1 MSNQEKDVL
10 DFLDSLPQKSF
21 KSTNK
26 TSLNKKKTTAA
37 KKDNSVL
44 DFLNELEEHNKKS
57 GGSSKTDASSEAIE
71 KESVEFIDTPKT
83 ETKETLSATED
94 TEKKIKEQQNQKEE
108 EQQQNEN
115 ATVSEEEDGE
125 KEADPISSFTSW
137 FSNAATSKLGNVD
150 SLINQTKST
159 LQKNL
164 HSIQKPELDNLQQGF
179 KNLLTQTI
187 NQIEEHVPDFERE
200 GDDDDEEDE
209 EENLKIYLQ
218 HDIPNWKF
226 DKLCK
231 ETFYKILT
239 SQVQD
244 GVNINIKE
252 ILGDLPESQT
262 FFEGKINDAEKL
274 CLANI
279 DDTIKRYKEETEAS
293 LVKESKIFISV
304 VGVTVPIQEDS
315 DVKEL
320 ESVLD
325 PTKEGNFSL
334 IFILKDITNN
344 IQIIQKSQSIPDKWI
359 QWVLQYKKFEDKD
372 IDPSK
377 WVGEWIE
384 QLIVLNFQILAQNY
398 VIKRIKF

>member
-10 DFLDSLPQKSF
+10 DFLDSLPQKSS

-26 TSLNKKKTTAA
+26 TSLNKKKTTTA

-94 TEKKIKEQQNQKEE
+94 TEKKIEEEQNQKEE
-108 EQQQNEN
+108 KEQTEN
-115 ATVSEEEDGE
+115 AAVSEEEGE

-325 PTKEGNFSL
+325 PSKEGNFSL

>member
-10 DFLDSLPQKSF
+10 DFLDSLPQKSS

-26 TSLNKKKTTAA
+26 TSLNKKKTTTA

-94 TEKKIKEQQNQKEE
+94 TEKKIEEEQNQKEE
-108 EQQQNEN
+108 KEQTEN
-115 ATVSEEEDGE
+115 ATVSEEEDE

-150 SLINQTKST
+150 NLINQTKST

-398 VIKRIKF
+398 VIKRINF

>member
-10 DFLDSLPQKSF
+10 DFLDSLPQKSS

-26 TSLNKKKTTAA
+26 TSLNKKKTTTA

-94 TEKKIKEQQNQKEE
+94 TEKKIEEEQNQKEE
-108 EQQQNEN
+108 KEQTEN
-115 ATVSEEEDGE
+115 ATVSEEEDE

-150 SLINQTKST
+150 NLINQTKST

-200 GDDDDEEDE
+200 GDDDEEDE

-325 PTKEGNFSL
+325 PSKEGNFSL

-398 VIKRIKF
+398 VIKRINF